1 MTKSATCLSV
11 VSQSWNQLMSKVILW
26 SDLHVHPHKKNYQR
40 VEHCLAVVDWVFDT
54 AKKYEV
60 SEILFG
66 GDLFH
71 DRKAIDVP
79 TYQATFQKFYERLTD
94 NFRRDPW
101 IKLYLLLGN
110 HDIWLNEKSTISSV
124 FPFSALPGVTVIS
137 GPQRLQIAGASWD
150 FIPFTHNPVEVL
162 AELAKLPGEPQ
173 YALGHIAVNNAVL
186 HGRTFSENITIEHD
200 GDMVKVDANIF
211 SKYKRTFLGHYHVAQ
226 VLEHGVEYIG
236 SPLELNFGEAG
247 DEKHII
253 LFNCGS
259 NRCDYIENDFS
270 PKHRKE
276 QITNVD
282 DFLKNKEDLKNGF
295 IKIVYDP
302 TTVDTVDALRLR
314 KEIESMDEC
323 LSFELVPKKIEVD
336 RHQIDDANAILNQGE
351 MALSRY
357 IDQVGDKGLD
367 RDKLLKTGQLICNG

>member
-1 MTKSATCLSV
+1 
-11 VSQSWNQLMSKVILW
+11 MSKVILW

-40 VEHCLAVVDWVFDT
+40 VEHCLAVVDWIFDT

-79 TYQATFQKFYERLTD
+79 TYQATFQKFYDRLIL
-94 NFRRDPW
+94 DPW

-124 FPFSALPGVTVIS
+124 FPFSVLPGVTVIS
-137 GPQRLQIAGASWD
+137 DPQRLQIAGASWD
-150 FIPFTHNPVEVL
+150 FIPFTHNPVETL
-162 AELAKLPGEPQ
+162 AELAKLPGKPQ

-200 GDMVKVDANIF
+200 GDMAKVDAAIF
-211 SKYKRTFLGHYHVAQ
+211 AKYKRTFLGHYHVAQ

-253 LFNCGS
+253 LFNCDS

-276 QITNVD
+276 QVTNVD

-314 KEIESMDEC
+314 KEVESMGEC

-336 RHQIDDANAILNQGE
+336 KHQIDDASAILNQGE

-367 RDKLLKTGQLICNG
+367 RDKLLKIGQLICNE